1 MSLDM
6 INPSTRLMEA
16 EAASPILMV
25 PPFLGPGEES
35 FMVLRMANHY
45 HTFTVL
51 PAIWELFLCLCGNC
65 VTTQKKGVQLF

>member
-25 PPFLGPGEES
+25 PPFLGPVDES
-35 FMVLRMANHY
+35 FMVLRMAKHY
-45 HTFTVL
+45 HSFAVL
-51 PAIWELFLCLCGNC
+51 SAL
-65 VTTQKKGVQLF
+65 